1 MNFGQFRILFVLG
14 SLILAGCAIPVSTN
28 IKPSPAHVAK
38 YNELSDLNVVASL
51 EKNVNDARNTNMP
64 FLAPTYFCEAS
75 QVLSES
81 QSALGNK
88 PRDVLVSNAAR
99 GDAILE
105 KGRVIMGIVQYRFAK
120 ELEYKAQLESY
131 NAPRLLPEEY
141 EKVIRDLSGLIGKVE
156 HEQPDNI
163 DRETETLLK
172 TMSDLVIKSVQ
183 VGVLHESEL
192 INEESR
198 NNNAENQ
205 VPLTFSAAMR
215 AYQESKRKIAAAY
228 HDQALVQRMGAEAMF
243 AARHAQQ
250 VNERVAMLQNQLKV
264 SAGSGA
270 SAGVA
275 TNSGEVQENAQ
286 PEDKPSGTERVSLER
301 IVLHEEDRL
310 RGIALALGLKDLR
323 DLPLEKQAEE
333 IRRAAKIAA
342 NQPNSEAIRHALEA
356 RLEAANKGLQQGVE
370 ELAQKDKQL
379 AEKDS
384 QLAVKNKQL
393 AEKDRQLK
401 TMKEKLATMKL
412 M

>member
-1 MNFGQFRILFVLG
+1 MKFVQLRILFVMC
-14 SLILAGCAIPVSTN
+14 SLFLAGCAIPVSTN

-38 YNELSDLNVVASL
+38 YNELSDLNVVAAL
-51 EKNVNDARNTNMP
+51 EKNVNDARSANMP
-64 FLAPTYFCEAS
+64 FLAPNYFREAS

-105 KGRVIMGIVQYRFAK
+105 KGRAIMGIVQYRFAK
-120 ELEYKAQLESY
+120 ELEYKAQLEGY
-131 NAPRLLPEEY
+131 NAPKLLPEEY

-156 HEQPDNI
+156 RELPDNI
-163 DRETETLLK
+163 DKEKETLLRS
-172 TMSDLVIKSVQ
+172 MSDLVIKSVQ

-205 VPLTFSAAMR
+205 VPLTYSAAMR
-215 AYQESKRKIAAAY
+215 VYQESKSRIAAAY
-228 HDQALVQRMGAEAMF
+228 RDQALVQRMGAEATF

-250 VNERVAMLQNQLKV
+250 VNERVTMLQAQLKV

-270 SAGVA
+270 SAGVVM
-275 TNSGEVQENAQ
+275 SGGRVQESTQ
-286 PEDKPSGTERVSLER
+286 PEGKPSGTERVSLER
-301 IVLHEEDRL
+301 IVLQEEDRL
-310 RGIALALGLKDLR
+310 RSISIALGLRDLR
-323 DLPLEKQAEE
+323 DLPLEKQVEE
-333 IRRAAKIAA
+333 IRRAAKNAA
-342 NQPNSEAIRHALEA
+342 NQPNSEAIRHDLEA
-356 RLEAANKGLQQGVE
+356 RLESVNKGLQQGVE
-370 ELAQKDKQL
+370 ELARKDRQM